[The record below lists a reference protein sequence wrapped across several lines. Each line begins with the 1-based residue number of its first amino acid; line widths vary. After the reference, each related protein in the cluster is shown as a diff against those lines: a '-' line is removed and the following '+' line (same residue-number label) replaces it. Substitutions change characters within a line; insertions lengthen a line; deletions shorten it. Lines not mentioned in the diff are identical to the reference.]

1 MTDLKKIDNF
11 FNNQNISEL
20 KNVSLFKTSTGYELF
35 YRYNIDK
42 TENVFKVSNKFNF
55 TIKYFSSLINAFSY
69 CVFDHRNKIQIANA
83 IENLD
88 TSVQSLNFEIKR
100 LNHLLTKKIPIS
112 EKLIYS
118 AKLSESVIKLK
129 QVNKEMSF
137 HVNKSIEWQKN
148 QFNLKN

>member
-1 MTDLKKIDNF
+1 MTDIKKIDNF

-20 KNVSLFKTSTGYELF
+20 KNVSLFKTPTGYELF

-100 LNHLLTKKIPIS
+100 LNHLLNKKIPIS